1 MVGQLIHGD
10 LPKELMLQLKGKYA
24 LEDFIETGT
33 YQGGTAVW
41 AAAHFDRV
49 TTIEFSRSLYEETK
63 AQHDRTSNLSF
74 LFGDSREALRAIV
87 PTLHQPAIFW
97 LDSHCSGGQT
107 YRDRKSTRLNS
118 SPVRRSYADFCFEK
132 TRATHPT
139 SPPGWHSR

>member
-1 MVGQLIHGD
+1 
-10 LPKELMLQLKGKYA
+10 MLQLKGKYA

-63 AQHDRTSNLSF
+63 AQHDGASNLSF

-87 PTLHQPAIFW
+87 PTLRQPAIFW
-97 LDSHCSGGQT
+97 LDSHWSGGQT
-107 YRDRKSTRLNS
+107 YGQNDECPLLEEIEAITSSVHTHFLFIDDARLF
-118 SPVRRSYADFCFEK
+118 A
-132 TRATHPT
+132 A
-139 SPPGWHSR
+139 PPPRPHRIDQ